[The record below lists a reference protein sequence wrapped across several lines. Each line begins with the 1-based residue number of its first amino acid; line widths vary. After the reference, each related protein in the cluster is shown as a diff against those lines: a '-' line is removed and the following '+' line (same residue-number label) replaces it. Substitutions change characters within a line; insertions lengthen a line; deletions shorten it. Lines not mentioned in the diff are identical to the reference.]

1 MREHALRLSTA
12 GARRT
17 VRNKRAL
24 QRIFGDQTRPKFLAI
39 VPKARA
45 RGAPCGRAALAA
57 PACAG
62 GAKEH
67 AHVAPVARGAG
78 GQNRTPLKP
87 YTSARQRARSQG
99 NVRDE
104 QQQPGC
110 KCAHPADGQQGGV
123 PARWQGHQ
131 AESKLKDEMTAAAGD
146 ASSKGKLGFLWVDP
160 ATAPQVH
167 PRAPTPD
174 HGAPQRLPVLRGCTS
189 MMCSRQC
196 RRALVTYVRKAGKQ
210 GPLGARPG
218 RHSARSAAH
227 ARCQR
232 RGAAGGSHGVAAWC
246 EASWVHPRLR
256 PA

>member
-45 RGAPCGRAALAA
+45 RGAPCSRAALAA

-110 KCAHPADGQQGGV
+110 KCAHPADAQQGGGSGAV
-123 PARWQGHQ
+123 AGPPGGEQ
-131 AESKLKDEMTAAAGD
+131 AEGRDDRRGGRRVQQGQAGLPV
-146 ASSKGKLGFLWVDP
+146 GGPGHRP
-160 ATAPQVH
+160 AGPP
-167 PRAPTPD
+167 PRADP
-174 HGAPQRLPVLRGCTS
+174 
-189 MMCSRQC
+189 
-196 RRALVTYVRKAGKQ
+196 
-210 GPLGARPG
+210 
-218 RHSARSAAH
+218 
-227 ARCQR
+227 
-232 RGAAGGSHGVAAWC
+232 
-246 EASWVHPRLR
+246 
-256 PA
+256 